1 MSISRSHF
9 DQIKERWGSYSSWA
23 VWAPLQPDDRPTARI
38 GDISVL
44 DPDANIGLLDTLKT
58 DVVLLGLNAS
68 SRDFEPEPFRNFHD
82 PSGNAKDF
90 KLRYALSGTDYE
102 GAFMTDVLE
111 GLPETNSAVVR
122 RFIKTNPPVL
132 QEHFERLDE
141 KLRDL
146 RTADPLVIALGG
158 QAFGLA
164 RRHIGRSSRLVQVT
178 HYSHFMGRE
187 EYRESLLKVIAKHA

>member
-1 MSISRSHF
+1 
-9 DQIKERWGSYSSWA
+9 
-23 VWAPLQPDDRPTARI
+23 
-38 GDISVL
+38 
-44 DPDANIGLLDTLKT
+44 
-58 DVVLLGLNAS
+58 
-68 SRDFEPEPFRNFHD
+68 
-82 PSGNAKDF
+82 
-90 KLRYALSGTDYE
+90 
-102 GAFMTDVLE
+102 MTDVLE